1 MRMMGK
7 AALWTAIALWLL
19 AVTPYGGSA
28 ESTQEMGVTEP
39 APGSP
44 ASSSDEPLTL
54 PLYHDPPSPLIGD
67 GGLTSQ
73 IYTALGT
80 VLGLLAL
87 GVYLYKRLSRCRARG
102 MPPDG
107 TIRIL
112 SRTYLGPKE
121 SLCLVQ
127 VGTQVLLLGQ
137 TSTGITLLHR
147 LDTPST
153 EPSAGAVDGSVERQR
168 LGESETCDTLDA
180 LRRSSVELT
189 SLKSRLKSLNMK
201 WGLEA

>member
-1 MRMMGK
+1 MFQ
-7 AALWTAIALWLL
+7 ATFWVATALWLI
-19 AVTPYGGSA
+19 AVTPLRVSA
-28 ESTQEMGVTEP
+28 EPMQGVGVTEP
-39 APGSP
+39 AQASP
-44 ASSSDEPLTL
+44 PSVGEPLGL
-54 PLYHDPPSPLIGD
+54 PPYHDPPNPLLAD

-87 GVYLYKRLSRCRARG
+87 AVYLYKRLSRRSVSG
-102 MPPDG
+102 SPTDG

-137 TSTGITLLHR
+137 TSAGISLLHR

-153 EPSAGAVDGSVERQR
+153 ESSARASDGKAGRQQFEEAEDR
-168 LGESETCDTLDA
+168 DALDA
-180 LRRSSVELT
+180 LQGSSIELV
-189 SLKSRLKSLNMK
+189 SLKSRLKRLNTK
-201 WGLEA
+201 WGLGA

>member
-1 MRMMGK
+1 MMGK
-7 AALWTAIALWLL
+7 VIFWTMTALWLI
-19 AVTPYGGSA
+19 AVTPLGASA
-28 ESTQEMGVTEP
+28 EPMQGVGVTES
-39 APGSP
+39 AP
-44 ASSSDEPLTL
+44 ASPPSASEPLGL
-54 PLYHDPPSPLIGD
+54 PPYHDPPSPLIAD

-87 GVYLYKRLSRCRARG
+87 AVYLYKRLSRRSVG
-102 MPPDG
+102 GSPTDG

-137 TSTGITLLHR
+137 TSAGIALLHR

-153 EPSAGAVDGSVERQR
+153 ESSACASDGKAGRQQLEATKDR
-168 LGESETCDTLDA
+168 DTLDA
-180 LRRSSVELT
+180 LQGSSIELA
-189 SLKSRLKSLNMK
+189 SLKSRLKRLNTK
-201 WGLEA
+201 WGLGA

>member
-1 MRMMGK
+1 MCK
-7 AALWTAIALWLL
+7 AALWVATALWLI
-19 AVTPYGGSA
+19 AVTPCGGSA
-28 ESTQEMGVTEP
+28 EPTQEMGVTEP

-44 ASSSDEPLTL
+44 PSAGEPLGL
-54 PLYHDPPSPLIGD
+54 PLYHDPPSPLIAD

-87 GVYLYKRLSRCRARG
+87 GVYSYKRLSRRG
-102 MPPDG
+102 SRGAPTDG

-137 TSTGITLLHR
+137 TSAGITLLHR
-147 LDTPST
+147 LDTLST
-153 EPSAGAVDGSVERQR
+153 EPSVGVSDGEAERQR
-168 LGESETCDTLDA
+168 LEAAEDHDA
-180 LRRSSVELT
+180 ACSLQGSSIELA
-189 SLKSRLKSLNMK
+189 SLKSRLKRLNTK